1 MYCHRGTQK
10 REGFGSTLC
19 LLFGSQEKTYD
30 ESAAIL
36 TCAQNV
42 VSNIII
48 VRVMSLKYYKQ
59 HNGQWES
66 LMYTTH
72 CTINGLEGARHVASW
87 CSLLLPFSH
96 PLTIQIPVRHFEWSI
111 PTNICWLNNL
121 GASRWYINYYGV
133 ALL

>member
-1 MYCHRGTQK
+1 MYCLRETQK
-10 REGFGSTLC
+10 REGFRSTLC

-36 TCAQNV
+36 TCTQNV

-66 LMYTTH
+66 LM
-72 CTINGLEGARHVASW
+72 
-87 CSLLLPFSH
+87 
-96 PLTIQIPVRHFEWSI
+96 
-111 PTNICWLNNL
+111 
-121 GASRWYINYYGV
+121 
-133 ALL
+133 